1 MKTKTDNTPFNRLR
15 FSHLKKKSHMT
26 SADLFSPRF
35 LQLTALDPLPVVDR
49 CIVRVRVF

>member
-1 MKTKTDNTPFNRLR
+1 
-15 FSHLKKKSHMT
+15 MT

-35 LQLTALDPLPVVDR
+35 LQFTALDPLPVVDR